1 MSFISIGDII
11 SISQLVGNLL
21 SRVRTAAAEF
31 RVFAGDLNL
40 TQTILRQLQ
49 SNWGILASRL
59 GESERNTVR
68 SIFEGIRRG
77 LNELENQLERY
88 QSIGWIRHGAN
99 LGFSNHLADLQ
110 RRLQFHMSALQLLA
124 QNLSI
129 MQGNRIEEAL
139 RVFREALEEQRRS
152 DQQERGL
159 QPGDENEQE
168 WQENMH
174 AFRMHYV
181 HYPREVRAG
190 RAMSSTSSDSRSY
203 LIEKWRHEVTEAE
216 SSNNTTS
223 PEPAE
228 STIIGSETHPVL
240 PEPLQTTT
248 TARQTINEGAQ
259 LRRRTCNTCNT
270 YPKRLMLFYFILFL
284 GAGLTGVIVY
294 HIIVS
299 STKSL
304 SAN

>member
-59 GESERNTVR
+59 GESERNTIR
-68 SIFEGIRRG
+68 SIFKGIRRG

-88 QSIGWIRHGAN
+88 QNVGGIRHGIAN
-99 LGFSNHLADLQ
+99 LRFSNHLADLQ

-159 QPGDENEQE
+159 QPGEQE

-174 AFRMHYV
+174 AFQMHYV

-228 STIIGSETHPVL
+228 PTIVGSETHPVL
-240 PEPLQTTT
+240 PEPMQTTT
-248 TARQTINEGAQ
+248 TAGKTINEGVR
-259 LRRRTCNTCNT
+259 LRRRTCNWT
-270 YPKRLMLFYFILFL
+270 YPKLIMLIVFILFL
-284 GAGLTGVIVY
+284 VAGLTGVIAY

-299 STKSL
+299 NVKSL
-304 SAN
+304 NAN

>member
-31 RVFAGDLNL
+31 RVFTGDLNL

-59 GESERNTVR
+59 GESHERNTVR
-68 SIFEGIRRG
+68 SIFKGIRRG

-88 QSIGWIRHGAN
+88 QNVGGIRHGIAN
-99 LGFSNHLADLQ
+99 LRFSNHLSDLQ
-110 RRLQFHMSALQLLA
+110 HRLQFHMSALQLLA

-159 QPGDENEQE
+159 QPGDENE
-168 WQENMH
+168 
-174 AFRMHYV
+174 
-181 HYPREVRAG
+181 
-190 RAMSSTSSDSRSY
+190 
-203 LIEKWRHEVTEAE
+203 
-216 SSNNTTS
+216 
-223 PEPAE
+223 
-228 STIIGSETHPVL
+228 
-240 PEPLQTTT
+240 
-248 TARQTINEGAQ
+248 
-259 LRRRTCNTCNT
+259 
-270 YPKRLMLFYFILFL
+270 
-284 GAGLTGVIVY
+284 
-294 HIIVS
+294 
-299 STKSL
+299 
-304 SAN
+304 